1 MPAQGQATSASR
13 QSVTDANQF
22 GFEAQAQ
29 RLQDYSQI
37 AFIVGQ
43 LLLIAETRPGM
54 QAFTGPGEQLKNLLD
69 NHIKAT
75 IDSVDEETEY
85 ARKLQDVTNLTVPA
99 ILTEAAPARTSSRT
113 ESHETQGRKL
123 ATLNTGLG
131 NTPTNTPTV
140 NDPGTP
146 LPLNDSSRVRRKS
159 IVSASRPSGWEL
171 CSTFRLPRDIAN
183 TYTDLGS
190 SLVGP
195 ADTRSTHLGSID
207 ESATDAV
214 PASDTVP
221 STQQVS
227 CKM

>member
-1 MPAQGQATSASR
+1 MPTQGQATSAFR
-13 QSVTDANQF
+13 QSMTDANQF
-22 GFEAQAQ
+22 GLERQAQ

-37 AFIVGQ
+37 ALIVGQ

-85 ARKLQDVTNLTVPA
+85 ARKLQDLTNLTVPA
-99 ILTEAAPARTSSRT
+99 TLTEAAPARTSSQT

-123 ATLNTGLG
+123 AMLNTGLG

-146 LPLNDSSRVRRKS
+146 LPSNDSSRVRH
-159 IVSASRPSGWEL
+159 
-171 CSTFRLPRDIAN
+171 
-183 TYTDLGS
+183 LGS
-190 SLVGP
+190 SLVGST
-195 ADTRSTHLGSID
+195 DTRSTHLGPID

-221 STQQVS
+221 PTQQELLRRS
-227 CKM
+227 PLKDFGD